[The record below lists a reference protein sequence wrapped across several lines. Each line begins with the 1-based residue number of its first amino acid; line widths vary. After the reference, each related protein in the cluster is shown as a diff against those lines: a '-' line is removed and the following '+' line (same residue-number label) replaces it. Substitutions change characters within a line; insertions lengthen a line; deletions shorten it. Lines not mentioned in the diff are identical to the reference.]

1 MNNEGK
7 KNLKESFFKQ
17 ENYLTVQENIYSIK
31 EEYTGIKNI
40 QEFLN
45 QYAKNQ
51 YKVVIHAVNEIK
63 FGYYNLQA
71 DNKFIFADDKAIEE
85 AYILQIRLF
94 NPNEG
99 ILIKQDNDDIDN
111 NTYIAR
117 IIKDSKEN
125 KEQKQLVQVIDDASV
140 LFGERINDSK
150 IKDGFAHLVES
161 GRKISLIIPTNEQA
175 KMYVL
180 VTRSYIDFDEK
191 TGQAGIGYYRYLDIR
206 PQEK

>member
-94 NPNEG
+94 NPNEE

>member
-1 MNNEGK
+1 M
-7 KNLKESFFKQ
+7 
-17 ENYLTVQENIYSIK
+17 
-31 EEYTGIKNI
+31 
-40 QEFLN
+40 
-45 QYAKNQ
+45 
-51 YKVVIHAVNEIK
+51 
-63 FGYYNLQA
+63 
-71 DNKFIFADDKAIEE
+71 
-85 AYILQIRLF
+85 RLF
-94 NPNEG
+94 NQNEE

-117 IIKDSKEN
+117 IIKDSKEK
-125 KEQKQLVQVIDDASV
+125 KEQKQLVQVIDDASI

-175 KMYVL
+175 KAYAL

-206 PQEK
+206 PQVK

>member
-71 DNKFIFADDKAIEE
+71 DNKFIFADDKASEE

-94 NPNEG
+94 NPNEE
-99 ILIKQDNDDIDN
+99 ILIKQDTDDLEN
-111 NTYIAR
+111 NVYAAR

-175 KMYVL
+175 KTYVL
-180 VTRSYIDFDEK
+180 VTRSYIDFDGK

>member
-175 KMYVL
+175 KAYAL

-206 PQEK
+206 PQVK

>member
-71 DNKFIFADDKAIEE
+71 DNNFTFADDKAIEE
-85 AYILQIRLF
+85 AYILQMRLF
-94 NPNEG
+94 NQNEE

-117 IIKDSKEN
+117 IIKDSKEK
-125 KEQKQLVQVIDDASV
+125 KEQKQLVQVIDDASI

-175 KMYVL
+175 KAYAL

-206 PQEK
+206 PQVK

>member
-71 DNKFIFADDKAIEE
+71 DNKFIFADDKASEE

-94 NPNEG
+94 NPNEE

-150 IKDGFAHLVES
+150 IKDGFTHLVES

>member
-71 DNKFIFADDKAIEE
+71 DNKFIFADDKASEE

-94 NPNEG
+94 NPNEE

>member
-1 MNNEGK
+1 MNSEGK

-17 ENYLTVQENIYSIK
+17 ENYLIVQNDIYSTK
-31 EEYTGIKNI
+31 EEYTDIRNI

-45 QYAKNQ
+45 RYAKNQ

-71 DNKFIFADDKAIEE
+71 DNKFTFADDKAIEE

-94 NPNEG
+94 NQNEE
-99 ILIKQDNDDIDN
+99 ILIKQDTDDIEN
-111 NTYIAR
+111 NVYTAR

-125 KEQKQLVQVIDDASV
+125 KEPKQLVQVIDDASV

-150 IKDGFAHLVES
+150 VKAGFAHLVES
-161 GRKISLIIPTNEQA
+161 GRKISLNIPAIEQVKTYA
-175 KMYVL
+175 L

-191 TGQAGIGYYRYLDIR
+191 IGQAGIGYYRYLDIR
-206 PQEK
+206 PQVK

>member
-31 EEYTGIKNI
+31 EEYTDIKNI

-71 DNKFIFADDKAIEE
+71 DNNFTFADDKAIEE
-85 AYILQIRLF
+85 AYILQMRLF
-94 NPNEG
+94 NQNEE

-117 IIKDSKEN
+117 IIKDSKEKKN
-125 KEQKQLVQVIDDASV
+125 KS
-140 LFGERINDSK
+140 N
-150 IKDGFAHLVES
+150 
-161 GRKISLIIPTNEQA
+161 
-175 KMYVL
+175 
-180 VTRSYIDFDEK
+180 
-191 TGQAGIGYYRYLDIR
+191 
-206 PQEK
+206 